1 MGNYPAHALATALT
15 LTPFQDFLFVK
26 IDALVVVV
34 VVLVVVVDGVA
45 TAQRFEVEA
54 VDSLQSSLIKLNQI
68 KVTETD
74 TDFYRL
80 HSRYEPKAQIIHK
93 NAKLSHEAN
102 VCF

>member
-34 VVLVVVVDGVA
+34 VVVLVDGVA

-54 VDSLQSSLIKLNQI
+54 VDSLQSSLIKSKI
-68 KVTETD
+68 V
-74 TDFYRL
+74 
-80 HSRYEPKAQIIHK
+80 
-93 NAKLSHEAN
+93 
-102 VCF
+102 